1 MEFRNLT
8 AEMRARFL
16 AEGYRWIVFRVG
28 DKILLIDLTR
38 LETEGEYIFALD
50 PLCEGAI
57 VPEEDGTA
65 MAAAWYEGER
75 INLWDGEGVL
85 TEVAEE
91 MEPAAVLLD
100 ITEEIPQE
108 NAAAA

>member
-1 MEFRNLT
+1 M
-8 AEMRARFL
+8 
-16 AEGYRWIVFRVG
+16 VVSK

-65 MAAAWYEGER
+65 IAAAWYEGER